1 MRRDRPTPGER
12 LERDAVQLTLYIA
25 EPHVAGRRS
34 RVDELMRAAV
44 LAGMEGG
51 TVVVAYQ
58 GFGRRHEHEPTILHR
73 PDETPLT
80 VIFIDAAERIA
91 SFMTVVDR
99 ILPDAIAVSEPV
111 RAIRYRR
118 PRPPG

>member
-1 MRRDRPTPGER
+1 MSRDGPAPSER
-12 LERDAVQLTLYIA
+12 VERDVVQLTLYIA

-34 RVDELMRAAV
+34 KVDELMRAAA

-73 PDETPLT
+73 ADETPLT
-80 VIFIDAAERIA
+80 VMFVDVAKRIEEFL
-91 SFMTVVDR
+91 SVVDR
-99 ILPDAIAVSEPV
+99 ILPDAVAITEPV
-111 RAIRYRR
+111 RSIRYRR
-118 PRPPG
+118 PPRGQ